1 MSFIT
6 LKEVEL
12 LCLFLSPGRSKMI
25 FNGEEIGKRDEGRK
39 KGERRKEDEKKG
51 GTWESRRKKSFG
63 DAKRM
68 VCDLFSL
75 TNSK

>member
-25 FNGEEIGKRDEGRK
+25 FNGEEIGKRDERRK

-51 GTWESRRKKSFG
+51 GTWESRRKK
-63 DAKRM
+63 
-68 VCDLFSL
+68 
-75 TNSK
+75 